1 MIIVQCRSGCTVNA
15 AIPLPPYPPVY
26 SPPAAAAARK

>member
-1 MIIVQCRSGCTVNA
+1 MIIVICRPICTNAA

-26 SPPAAAAARK
+26 VPTP